1 MANPIEKIK
10 SSSKFFGWFMN
21 TISGKGS
28 RAQQLAE
35 AQSIIHAIG
44 RSQGMIEF
52 NLNGIILTANENFLN
67 PLGYTLDEIQGVH
80 HRVLCEES
88 YANSVEYQSFWG
100 KLNRGEFD
108 SGEYKRVGKDGNEV
122 WIQATYNPI
131 FDSNG
136 KLYKIVKFATEIT
149 EQKMNRLETQGKIDS
164 IEKSQGV
171 IEFNM
176 DGTIITANENF
187 LNTLGYTLDEVQG
200 VHHRLFC
207 EESYANSFEYLS
219 FWEKLNRGEFDS
231 GEYKRIGKNGKEAWI
246 QATYNPIFDLNGK
259 PTKIVKFATD
269 ITENFIK
276 IKRND
281 WLISGQN
288 QLSEQLREASEV
300 KILAQNVITFLANY
314 LEAQIGALYIVGK
327 NDTELIL
334 NGSYAFSMRKD
345 LNSRIEIGK
354 GLVGQAA
361 IEKEIISVTNI
372 PKDYTRVSSAIG
384 DAIPRNVIIA
394 PFVSNNRLIGVVE
407 LGSIK
412 EFSHDAIEF
421 LKLSIESVAVAF
433 LSVLAKEKE
442 KELLEET
449 QRQSE
454 ELESQQEELR
464 RTNEE
469 LYEKADSL
477 ETQKAEI
484 QKKNE
489 EIEQKAEDL
498 ALSSKYKSEFLANM
512 SHELRT
518 PLNSMLLLS
527 NSLVKN
533 KDGNLKPD
541 QIESMSIIH
550 NGGKSLLNLIN
561 EILDLSK
568 IEAGMTDIEV
578 GEVSIQEVA
587 SDLKINF
594 AHVAEN
600 KGLELNI
607 AVNEDLGASI
617 FTDKNRLHQ
626 ILKNFLSN
634 AIKFTDKG
642 SVDVNF
648 SRPPGNMSFS
658 RSELNPEKVIAIA
671 VTDSG
676 IGIPPDKQKMIFEA
690 FQQAD
695 GGTTRKYGGTGLGLS
710 ISRELS
716 DLLGGEIQVQ
726 SVENQGA
733 TFTLYLPLNFTSR
746 PKQLK
751 TPDKPKTQAPS
762 LPKPKLKTQGSAI
775 QDDRDNLDS
784 NNKPVILII
793 EDDPHFAKIL
803 QGQCNDKGLMSL
815 LAPTGEEGLDLANH
829 YFPKGIILD
838 INLPG
843 IDGWFVLNAL
853 KDNPRTRHIPV
864 HIMSI
869 DDNSDKAV
877 QQGAVNFITKPVSQ
891 DNLDAAFAKLRTFT
905 DKKVKDLLI
914 VEDDEAT
921 QKAISNLIGNSD
933 VKITGV
939 GTGKETIQALESG
952 EFECVILDL
961 KLPDMSG
968 FELLD
973 ELEKKKI
980 SIPPIIV
987 YTGKELTKEENN
999 RLLKYANSIIV
1010 KGVHSEERLL
1020 DESALFLHQ
1029 VVEKLPQEKQKIIHD
1044 LHNIDQVFKDKKVM
1058 VVDDDMRNIFAI
1070 SRLLQEKG
1078 IETIKAESGP
1088 VALEFLEKTPDI
1100 DLVLMDI
1107 MMPEMD
1113 GYETMRRIRE
1123 QKQFAELPIIAL
1135 TAKAMRGDREK
1146 CIDAGAS
1153 DYIPKPVDEDRLF
1166 SMMRIWLYR

>member
-1 MANPIEKIK
+1 MASPIENN
-10 SSSKFFGWFMN
+10 SSGFNLFRWFRN
-21 TISGKGS
+21 LANGKGS
-28 RAQQLAE
+28 RTQQLAE
-35 AQSIIHAIG
+35 AQSIIKSIK
-44 RSQGMIEF
+44 RSQGVIEF
-52 NLNGIILTANENFLN
+52 NMDGTIITANENFLS
-67 PLGYTLDEIQGVH
+67 PLGYSLDEVQGMH
-80 HRVLCEES
+80 HRIFCEES
-88 YANSVEYQSFWG
+88 YANSAEYLSFWE

-108 SGEYKRVGKDGNEV
+108 SREYKRIGKDGNEV

-136 KLYKIVKFATEIT
+136 KPYKIVKFATDIT
-149 EQKMNRLETQGKIDS
+149 EQKINSVETQGKIKA

-171 IEFNM
+171 VEFNM

-187 LNTLGYTLDEVQG
+187 LSSLGYTLDEVKG
-200 VHHRLFC
+200 VHHRIFC

-231 GEYKRIGKNGKEAWI
+231 GEYKRIGKSGKETWI
-246 QATYNPIFDLNGK
+246 QATYNPIIDLNGN
-259 PTKIVKFATD
+259 PIKIVKFATD

-281 WLISGQN
+281 WFNSGQN
-288 QLSEQLREASEV
+288 KLSEQIREASDI
-300 KILAQNVITFLANY
+300 KILAENVITFLANY
-314 LEAQIGALYIVGK
+314 LEAQIGALYTVGE
-327 NDTELIL
+327 NDTELRL
-334 NGSYAFSMRKD
+334 SGSYAFSMRKD
-345 LNSRIEIGK
+345 LNGRIKIGE
-354 GLVGQAA
+354 GLAGQAA
-361 IEKEIISVTNI
+361 CEKEIISVTNI
-372 PKDYTRVSSAIG
+372 PEDYTRVSSAIV
-384 DAIPRNVIIA
+384 DAIPRNIIIA
-394 PFVSNNRLIGVVE
+394 PFVLNNRLVGVVE
-407 LGSIK
+407 LGSLK
-412 EFSHDAIEF
+412 EFSDDAVEF
-421 LKLSIESVAVAF
+421 LKLSMESVAIAF
-433 LSVLAKEKE
+433 LTVLAKEKE

-454 ELESQQEELR
+454 ELETQQEELR

-469 LYEKADSL
+469 LFAKADSL
-477 ETQKAEI
+477 ENQKTEI

-527 NSLVKN
+527 NSLMKN
-533 KDGNLKPD
+533 KDGNLKDD
-541 QIESMSIIH
+541 QVESMSIIH

-568 IEAGMTDIEV
+568 IEAGMTDIEMK
-578 GEVSIQEVA
+578 EVSIQEVA
-587 SDLKINF
+587 DELKIGF
-594 AHVAEN
+594 AHVA
-600 KGLELNI
+600 KDKYLELNVS
-607 AVNEDLGASI
+607 VNDDLSSSI
-617 FTDKNRLHQ
+617 YTDKNRLHQ

-634 AIKFTDKG
+634 AIKFTKKG
-642 SVDVNF
+642 SVDVDF
-648 SRPPGNMSFS
+648 SRPSVDVSFS
-658 RSELNPEKVIAIA
+658 KSGLNPAKVIAIA

-726 SVENQGA
+726 SAEGQGA
-733 TFTLYLPLNFTSR
+733 TFTLFLPLGSSSGQ
-746 PKQLK
+746 KQLK
-751 TPDKPKTQAPS
+751 ISDQPKTQKSS
-762 LPKPKLKTQGSAI
+762 LPTPKLKTQGGVI
-775 QDDRDNLDS
+775 EDDRDNLSSS
-784 NNKPVILII
+784 NKSVILII
-793 EDDPHFAKIL
+793 EDDLYFSKIL
-803 QGQCNDKGLMSL
+803 LEQSTNKGLMSL
-815 LAPTGEEGLDLANH
+815 VAPTGEEGLDLANH
-829 YFPKGIILD
+829 YLPKGIILD

-843 IDGWFVLNAL
+843 VDGWFVLNAL

-869 DDNSDKAV
+869 DDNSQKAI
-877 QQGAVNFITKPVSQ
+877 QQGAISFITKPVSQ
-891 DNLDAAFAKLRTFT
+891 DNLDAAFSKLSAFT

-914 VEDDEAT
+914 VEDDET
-921 QKAISNLIGNSD
+921 TKKAIADLVGNSD
-933 VKITGV
+933 VKTTAV
-939 GTGKETIQALESG
+939 GTGNDAIQVLESG
-952 EFECVILDL
+952 QIDCMILDL
-961 KLPDMSG
+961 KLPDMNG

-973 ELEKKKI
+973 KLKKDKV

-987 YTGKELTKEENN
+987 YTGRELTKEENKE
-999 RLLKYANSIIV
+999 LLKYANSIII

-1020 DESALFLHQ
+1020 DETALFLHQ

-1044 LHNIDQVFKDKKVM
+1044 LHKIDEVFKDKKVM

-1078 IETIKAESGP
+1078 IDTIKAESGQ

-1113 GYETMRRIRE
+1113 GYETTRRIRE
-1123 QKQFAELPIIAL
+1123 QNQFKELPVIAL

-1146 CIDAGAS
+1146 CIEAGAS
-1153 DYIPKPVDEDRLF
+1153 DYIAKPVDEDRLF